1 MVKPFAQ
8 DPEFQRLLDGDDHVD
23 LSRLA
28 LELARD
34 AEPDL
39 DADRY
44 LRQLDKLAER
54 VRDRCADG
62 LKARSILGQINWV
75 LFQEENYR
83 GNQDDYYDPR
93 NSYLSDVIDRRVGI
107 PISLSVLYLAVAD
120 RIGLAMAGVNLPAHF
135 VVRLRDA
142 PLFVDPY
149 HEGILLDREGCARR
163 VAEVT
168 GQEVR
173 TLPETVLAPCPP
185 KILISRMLRNL
196 KATYLQREEYMDALP
211 VLRRLA
217 ALAPDDPE
225 EHRDL
230 GIVCMHTDRPGE
242 AIAHLK
248 TYLDARPKADDRET
262 VALVHRAAWRDLA
275 RRN

>member
-1 MVKPFAQ
+1 MGKPFDR
-8 DPEFQRLLDGDDHVD
+8 DPEFQRLLRGDDHVD

-28 LELARD
+28 MELARD
-34 AEPDL
+34 AYPDL

-44 LRQLDKLAER
+44 LRRIDDLAGR

-62 LKARSILGQINWV
+62 LKAKPILGQINWV
-75 LFQEENYR
+75 LFHEENYR

-107 PISLSVLYLAVAD
+107 PISLSVLYLAVAE

-135 VVRLRDA
+135 VVRLREA
-142 PLFVDPY
+142 PLFVDPF
-149 HEGILLDREGCARR
+149 HQGILLDREGCARR

-168 GQEVR
+168 GQEIR
-173 TLPETVLAPCPP
+173 TLPETILAPCPP
-185 KILISRMLRNL
+185 RVMISRMLRNL

-211 VLRRLA
+211 VLRRLI

-242 AIAHLK
+242 AVAHLQS
-248 TYLDARPKADDRET
+248 YLDARPEADDRET
-262 VALVHRAAWRDLA
+262 VALIHKAAWRDLA